1 MFRALL
7 LLTFLATPA
16 FGQSAFDDF
25 MADEETAAPERQ
37 EQSEALRKFSE
48 ILNGSDRSRALDA
61 LAFMLAR
68 PEPEFYNFATE
79 FGVFSTDP
87 QMRGMALR
95 ALLERR
101 RQHRLI
107 LNTSD
112 ADSGEIQNIL
122 NFYKGV
128 KNPAANEAYVT
139 ITTGPY
145 DAEADCWRNTKR
157 DVCAFILTGDA
168 ISLRDWEYV
177 TGNLELTDD
186 GDMVGTMAYRNGSPI
201 PVRMQIIYE

>member
-1 MFRALL
+1 MFRALFL
-7 LLTFLATPA
+7 ATFLATPA
-16 FGQSAFDDF
+16 AAQSAFDDF
-25 MADEETAAPERQ
+25 TAKEEAASPERQ

-68 PEPEFYNFATE
+68 EESEFYNFATE

-87 QMRGMALR
+87 EMRGMALQ

-107 LNTSD
+107 LDTSD
-112 ADSGEIQNIL
+112 ADPRQLKGIL
-122 NFYKGV
+122 DFYYGA
-128 KNPAANEAYVT
+128 KNPALNEAYVT
-139 ITTGPY
+139 ITTTPY
-145 DAEADCWRNTKR
+145 DPEADCWKNAKR
-157 DVCAFILTGDA
+157 KVCAFILTGDA

-177 TGNLELTDD
+177 TGSLELTED
-186 GDMVGTMAYRNGSPI
+186 GDMVGTMDYRNGDPI